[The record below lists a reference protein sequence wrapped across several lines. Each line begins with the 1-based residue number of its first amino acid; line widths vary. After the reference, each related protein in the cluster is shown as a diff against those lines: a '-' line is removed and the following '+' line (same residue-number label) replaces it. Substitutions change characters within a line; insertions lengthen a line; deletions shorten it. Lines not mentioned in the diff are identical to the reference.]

1 MKKTLTMVLA
11 LVLVFALGVGGT
23 LAWLSA
29 TTTPVV
35 NTFTVG
41 DINIDLNEHE
51 YVPSTKSL
59 ATDKEPVKTNK
70 NYKFVPGD
78 TLPKDPYVTVKAG
91 SEACWLFV
99 KIDETNNTVTG
110 LNGKVVSYDIDTTKG
125 WAPVTGVE
133 NVWYKQ
139 LAATAEDTDYNVLLN
154 KQVTVNADITKT
166 MADNTLDSA
175 KPVLTFTA
183 YAIQSANLKNG
194 DTTVTTAEAA
204 WDMVKPN

>member
-59 ATDKEPVKTNK
+59 ATDKELVKTNE

-110 LNGKVVSYDIDTTKG
+110 LNGKVVSYEIDTNVWT
-125 WAPVTGVE
+125 AVE
-133 NVWYKQ
+133 GEANVWYKK
-139 LAATAEDTDYNVLLN
+139 LDTTAADTDYNVLLN
-154 KQVTVNADITKT
+154 QQVTVNADITKT